1 MATAARSLPSGTGRR
16 KATKEFRRQQL
27 IQATIK
33 CVAKRGFSDTTM
45 ADVTR
50 EAGLSL
56 GIVNLHFQ
64 SKDKLFI
71 ETLRFLSEEYEA
83 ACRAAME
90 KAGPS
95 PAMRLSALVDLDF
108 SARVTDRRKLA
119 VWFAFWGEARSRPT
133 YMQLCADKDRR
144 YELIVTDLCQRIIDD
159 GGYEGVE
166 AAEIAQGLSAM
177 VNGLWLDMLMT
188 PDEMPRDRARHICRN
203 YLARAFP
210 AHFKA
215 A

>member
-1 MATAARSLPSGTGRR
+1 MATAARNLPPGRR
-16 KATKEFRRQQL
+16 RANKELRRQQL

-83 ACRAAME
+83 SCRAAME
-90 KAGPS
+90 KAGSS
-95 PAMRLSALVDLDF
+95 PAARLAALVDLDF
-108 SARVTDRRKLA
+108 STRVTDRRKLA
-119 VWFAFWGEARSRPT
+119 VWFAFWGEAKSRPT

-144 YELIVTDLCQRIIDD
+144 YELVVTHLCQQIIDA
-159 GGYEGVE
+159 GGYDGVQ
-166 AAEIAQGLSAM
+166 AEEVAHGLSAM
-177 VNGLWLDMLMT
+177 VNGLWLDLLMT
-188 PDEMPRDRARHICRN
+188 PAEMPREKARDICRN
-203 YLARAFP
+203 YLARTFP
-210 AHFKA
+210 GQFLA